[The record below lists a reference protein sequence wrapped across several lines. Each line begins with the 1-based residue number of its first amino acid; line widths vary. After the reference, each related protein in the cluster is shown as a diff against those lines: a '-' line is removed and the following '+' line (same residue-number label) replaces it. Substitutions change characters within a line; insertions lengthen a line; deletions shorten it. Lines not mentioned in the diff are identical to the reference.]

1 MTSSLDRGPD
11 RCPKPVPQH
20 SSSGSPKTVHKKSG
34 RFSSLAS
41 LRPSVTSLSQGICC
55 HLFASADGLIT
66 SYESEFTNKMM
77 DQLKLTLDGRA
88 EALAAYDRGR
98 QAGFDPSP
106 DIARFTA
113 IHPAGSE
120 ESERMFE
127 VLLRLALSDGR
138 IYAREREALEKVAAG
153 FGITEQ
159 SLDMRLRA
167 VKELK

>member
-1 MTSSLDRGPD
+1 MGANEGEGGIFQQ
-11 RCPKPVPQH
+11 V
-20 SSSGSPKTVHKKSG
+20 GSM
-34 RFSSLAS
+34 FSSLFGGK
-41 LRPSVTSLSQGICC
+41 LSAGQRLEVEVMFGLIGY
-55 HLFASADGLIT
+55 LAKADGLIT

-98 QAGFDPSP
+98 QAGFDPGA

-138 IYAREREALEKVAAG
+138 IYARHVGEDRPARSTVEISALPSGALVEIEAIATV
-153 FGITEQ
+153 
-159 SLDMRLRA
+159 
-167 VKELK
+167 

>member
-1 MTSSLDRGPD
+1 MGANE
-11 RCPKPVPQH
+11 VEGGIFQQV
-20 SSSGSPKTVHKKSG
+20 GSM
-34 RFSSLAS
+34 FSSLFGGK
-41 LRPSVTSLSQGICC
+41 LSTGQRLEVEVMFGLIGY
-55 HLFASADGLIT
+55 LAKADGLIT

-98 QAGFDPSP
+98 QAGFDPGP
-106 DIARFTA
+106 DIARFIA
-113 IHPAGSE
+113 AHPAGSE
-120 ESERMFE
+120 EAERMFE